1 MECIGSIVHLTPREL
16 GFDAFFARSEDHGGT
31 LAEHQ
36 LFDLDE
42 TEQATLAHFPGINLV
57 NLALV
62 HEHNLENVTGC
73 HRAD

>member
-1 MECIGSIVHLTPREL
+1 MRSSPEIQDHRGALPKDQLFNLDESEQPALAHLT
-16 GFDAFFARSEDHGGT
+16 
-31 LAEHQ
+31 
-36 LFDLDE
+36 
-42 TEQATLAHFPGINLV
+42 GINLV

>member
-1 MECIGSIVHLTPREL
+1 MHGQHGALDAREFGL
-16 GFDAFFARSEDHGGT
+16 DAFLGGVEDHRST
-31 LAEHQ
+31 FPEYQ

-42 TEQATLAHFPGINLV
+42 PEQAPLADLAGINLV

-73 HRAD
+73 HRSD